1 MLIRSHVV
9 CMRGFL
15 PRTTTVTDMNRRRA
29 RSLHRRERWRDYPA
43 SQRDH
48 NNSDADESNMRSAI
62 LDNFHS
68 YIKNKALIAH
78 GTILSDED
86 RVPRFK
92 RRKQVIHY
100 RTEVSEE
107 K

>member
-1 MLIRSHVV
+1 
-9 CMRGFL
+9 MRGFL
-15 PRTTTVTDMNRRRA
+15 PRTTTVADMNRRRA
-29 RSLHRRERWRDYPA
+29 RSLHRRERWRDYSA
-43 SQRDH
+43 SERDH
-48 NNSDADESNMRSAI
+48 NHSDEDESNMRSAT
-62 LDNFHS
+62 LDNSHS